1 MHAPGE
7 LLDSA
12 GGEDSRTVAARVLAA
27 HARQLHRQGKPNAS
41 LSGQEL
47 QALGAVQA
55 DAMALLADT
64 LNKLLLSARAFH
76 RLLRV
81 ARTIADLEA
90 SPPVGREHVLQAVQL
105 RRHTWRRE

>member
-1 MHAPGE
+1 
-7 LLDSA
+7 
-12 GGEDSRTVAARVLAA
+12 
-27 HARQLHRQGKPNAS
+27 
-41 LSGQEL
+41 
-47 QALGAVQA
+47 
-55 DAMALLADT
+55 
-64 LNKLLLSARAFH
+64 LLLSARAFH